1 MEMSSSHPGK
11 KNEADE
17 IQDFSII
24 TVVHS
29 NMAVYMF
36 LITVVDVS
44 FLSLFISFIYFLS
57 FYFFGLNMIEKK
69 KLQVKSKFS

>member
-44 FLSLFISFIYFLS
+44 FLSLFISFIYFL
-57 FYFFGLNMIEKK
+57 FFIFLD
-69 KLQVKSKFS
+69 